1 MGKCVMMLFI
11 YKTIE
16 DRNINICIVD
26 TIYILSGNI
35 SMTWC
40 YELYSILLVH
50 FTLFIIHDIRTILY
64 LFSVN

>member
-40 YELYSILLVH
+40 YELYSILLVY
-50 FTLFIIHDIRTILY
+50 FTLFVNHDRRTILY
-64 LFSVN
+64 FFSVN